1 MFGES
6 YFEPQTFILC
16 TLAEH
21 KQQAKENVF
30 PEGTSILKDTK
41 ASTRK
46 TQFNSLNEV
55 PRGLLVL
62 NKLLTF
68 QAFKGRIIWYIRGSP
83 LTFAPTPPFKRS
95 AFVKVDSSLLSKFA
109 TRIWILNL
117 CSNYFSCSASSCF
130 KPKPLRPHSLV
141 QEALLT
147 KRLWGLSPLGVAP
160 IPNSHLLGF
169 FKVYYSS
176 VLLSQQI

>member
-6 YFEPQTFILC
+6 YFEPQTCILC

-62 NKLLTF
+62 VKLFTF
-68 QAFKGRIIWYIRGSP
+68 QAFKGRIIWYILGST
-83 LTFAPTPPFKRS
+83 LTFAPTPPPFKLS
-95 AFVKVDSSLLSKFA
+95 AFVKVD
-109 TRIWILNL
+109 
-117 CSNYFSCSASSCF
+117 
-130 KPKPLRPHSLV
+130 
-141 QEALLT
+141 
-147 KRLWGLSPLGVAP
+147 
-160 IPNSHLLGF
+160 
-169 FKVYYSS
+169 
-176 VLLSQQI
+176 